1 MFAYK
6 DSSSGAGICL
16 AWMQVLGHI
25 ESRFPKVLEAFP
37 PPLSKAESTF
47 IYSEDSGHP
56 LEWRCKCPSLPCPPQ
71 LPLLGP
77 IISFVHAYY

>member
-37 PPLSKAESTF
+37 TTF
-47 IYSEDSGHP
+47 VKGRKHIY
-56 LEWRCKCPSLPCPPQ
+56 L
-71 LPLLGP
+71 
-77 IISFVHAYY
+77 